1 MCYVRGLI
9 IETHRKNTKQQV
21 VTYNSQQ
28 WDFFRMLMVEV
39 FKEKNYGEQFEYL
52 LSELREGPYWH
63 LVKARL
69 TQPQDYDPSNSV
81 SGSRSPQPEDSSSS
95 SSSEEW
101 EQASDLLAGN

>member
-1 MCYVRGLI
+1 MLA
-9 IETHRKNTKQQV
+9 
-21 VTYNSQQ
+21 YNSQQ

-69 TQPQDYDPSNSV
+69 TLPQDYDPSNSV

-101 EQASDLLAGN
+101 ENANDLLAEN

>member
-9 IETHRKNTKQQV
+9 IETYKKNTKQQV
-21 VTYNSQQ
+21 VAYNSQQ

-52 LSELREGPYWH
+52 LSEQREGSYWH

-69 TQPQDYDPSNSV
+69 TLPQDDDPSNSV
-81 SGSRSPQPEDSSSS
+81 NGSRSPQPGDSSS

-101 EQASDLLAGN
+101 ENANDLLAGN

>member
-1 MCYVRGLI
+1 MCHSRGLFF
-9 IETHRKNTKQQV
+9 ETTKKNTKQQV
-21 VTYNSQQ
+21 VAYNGQQ
-28 WDFFRMLMVEV
+28 WNLFSQLMVEV

-69 TQPQDYDPSNSV
+69 TLPQDDDPSNSV
-81 SGSRSPQPEDSSSS
+81 SGSRFQPPEDSSS

-101 EQASDLLAGN
+101 ENANDVLAGN

>member
-1 MCYVRGLI
+1 MCHSRGLFL
-9 IETHRKNTKQQV
+9 ETHKKNTKQQV
-21 VTYNSQQ
+21 VAYNSQQ

-69 TQPQDYDPSNSV
+69 TLPQDHDPSNSV
-81 SGSRSPQPEDSSSS
+81 SGSRSPQPEDMSSS

-101 EQASDLLAGN
+101 ENTNDLLAGN

>member
-1 MCYVRGLI
+1 MCHSKGRFL
-9 IETHRKNTKQQV
+9 ETTKKNTKQQV
-21 VTYNSQQ
+21 VAYNSQQ
-28 WDFFRMLMVEV
+28 WDFIRMLMVEV

-63 LVKARL
+63 LVKARF

-81 SGSRSPQPEDSSSS
+81 SGSRSPQPQDNS

-101 EQASDLLAGN
+101 ENAGDLLYGN